1 MKVQVPS
8 THKPKYEVDED
19 VPFIPINDLMGK
31 EGNYDKYYVI
41 GNGRTGMDAVLYLM
55 NHGVAVNS
63 IHWFCPNQV
72 WLFLREDLQVGKVA
86 EVVLSQA
93 DILRR
98 TPNVDEFFESM
109 ENTAGIVRIN
119 QTTIPKKWRCA
130 TVSNPE
136 LNQPRRN

>member
-1 MKVQVPS
+1 
-8 THKPKYEVDED
+8 
-19 VPFIPINDLMGK
+19 MGK

-63 IHWFCPNQV
+63 IHWFCPYQV

-98 TPNVDEFFESM
+98 TPNVDEFFES
-109 ENTAGIVRIN
+109 I
-119 QTTIPKKWRCA
+119 
-130 TVSNPE
+130 
-136 LNQPRRN
+136 